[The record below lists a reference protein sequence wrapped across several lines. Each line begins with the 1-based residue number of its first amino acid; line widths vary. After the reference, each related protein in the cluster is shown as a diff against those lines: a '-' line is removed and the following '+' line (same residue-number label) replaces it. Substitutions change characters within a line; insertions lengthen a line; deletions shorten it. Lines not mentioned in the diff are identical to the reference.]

1 MYTHT
6 LKSSWRKSQDWLI
19 MILRKRDASSVKSIS
34 KEWPL
39 SEIFCEYC
47 GSRYEKS
54 RTNMTKKSYL
64 LAEKRGRFWVE
75 VQKKTLLILQGHD
88 DVARQKEK
96 QFRIKRRFTQNV
108 NDVFQNWA
116 VHYVNGDMPRFPL
129 LVKLVS
135 TSFVWIQ
142 QLRWFEFKTP

>member
-1 MYTHT
+1 MQVLSKAF
-6 LKSSWRKSQDWLI
+6 LKNGP
-19 MILRKRDASSVKSIS
+19 SV
-34 KEWPL
+34 
-39 SEIFCEYC
+39 
-47 GSRYEKS
+47 RYFVS
-54 RTNMTKKSYL
+54 TAGADTRTNMTKKSYL